1 MATIVNR
8 IKAGEIPPHVSA
20 VAEIEKVSRD
30 KIVEDIITGR
40 TVVPLNAAHKSAKP
54 IGIGAGLSTKINA
67 NLGTSPDFPELLNEL
82 DKLKVAVE
90 AGADT
95 VMDLSIGGDIDKV
108 REAIIKRSPVPVGT
122 VPIYQAMIEAQEKN
136 GSLVDMKA
144 DDLFDVIERQAQG
157 GVDFITVHCGIT
169 NQSVDS
175 LIKHRRV
182 MDVVSRGGS
191 FIIAWMLKHQREN
204 PLYED
209 FDRLLEIAAKYDV
222 TLSLGDGMRPGCL
235 ADASDSAQIQEL
247 LILGGLAKRAR
258 AAGVQVMVEGPGHMP
273 VDQIE
278 ANVKMEKEICDGAP
292 FYVLGPLVTDIAP
305 GYDHITAAIGGTL
318 AAIAGAD
325 YLCYVTPRE
334 HLGLPTLADVHEGVM
349 ASRIAAHAADVVK
362 GVPGAGEWD
371 LNMAKARKALN
382 WEAQRRLAID
392 PDRAAKYYSQSGEKK
407 TKTCTMCSEFCAM
420 ELVSEFLGSKETPLC

>member
-1 MATIVNR
+1 MPSQVR
-8 IKAGEIPPHVSA
+8 A
-20 VAEIEKVSRD
+20 VAEAERVSPDKLAKDIVAGKVV
-30 KIVEDIITGR
+30 I
-40 TVVPLNAAHKSAKP
+40 PLNAGHGSIKP
-54 IGIGAGLSTKINA
+54 IGIGAGLSTKVNA
-67 NLGTSPDFPELLNEL
+67 NLGTSPDLPGVEAEIA
-82 DKLKVAVE
+82 KLKVAVK

-95 VMDLSIGGDIDKV
+95 VMDLSIGGDINKA
-108 REAIIKRSPVPVGT
+108 RSEIIKQSPVPVGT
-122 VPIYQAMIEAQEKN
+122 VPIYQAMIEAQEKS
-136 GSLVDMKA
+136 GSLVDMNA
-144 DDLFDVIERQAQG
+144 DDLFAVIKRQARD

-204 PLYED
+204 PLYEN
-209 FDRLLEIAAKYDV
+209 FERLLEIAAAYDV

-235 ADASDSAQIQEL
+235 ADASDAAQIQEL

-258 AAGVQVMVEGPGHMP
+258 AAGVQVMIEGPGHMP

-278 ANVKMEKEICDGAP
+278 ANVKMEKELCDGAP
-292 FYVLGPLVTDIAP
+292 FYVLGPLVTDVAP

-334 HLGLPTLADVHEGVM
+334 HLGLPTMADVHEGVI
-349 ASRIAAHAADVVK
+349 AGRIAAHAADVVK

-371 LNMAKARKALN
+371 LKMAKARKALN
-382 WEAQRRLAID
+382 WQAQQELSID
-392 PDRAAKYYSQSGEKK
+392 PERAREYYSQSGLKK

-420 ELVSEFLGSKETPLC
+420 ELISEFLGSKEIPLC